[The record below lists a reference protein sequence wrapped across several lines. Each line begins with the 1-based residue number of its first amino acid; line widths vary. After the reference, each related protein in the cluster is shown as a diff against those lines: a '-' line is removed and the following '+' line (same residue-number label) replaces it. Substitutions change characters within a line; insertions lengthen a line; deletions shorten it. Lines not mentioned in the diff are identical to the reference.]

1 MNLKEIRAKRNLT
14 QQQVADYIGC
24 SSVVYSRYES
34 GTRQPSI
41 EVLLRLA
48 DLYDIT
54 VDCLL
59 GRPATRDGALTDYE
73 VQLLAAARNADE
85 RAREDALQ
93 MLISHVVSA
102 KEKTEKTLA

>member
-1 MNLKEIRAKRNLT
+1 MNLKEIRTKRNLT

-24 SSVVYSRYES
+24 SSVAYSRYEN

-48 DLYDIT
+48 DLYDFT
-54 VDCLL
+54 VDRLL

-93 MLISHVVSA
+93 MLISHAVSVT
-102 KEKTEKTLA
+102 EKTEKSLA

>member
-1 MNLKEIRAKRNLT
+1 MKLKEMRAKRNLT

-48 DLYDIT
+48 DLFGVT
-54 VDCLL
+54 VDILL
-59 GRPATRDGALTDYE
+59 GRSDQRDGSLSEYE
-73 VQLLAAARNADE
+73 IELLAAARNADE

-93 MLISHVVSA
+93 MLISHSVA
-102 KEKTEKTLA
+102 QKGKNFA